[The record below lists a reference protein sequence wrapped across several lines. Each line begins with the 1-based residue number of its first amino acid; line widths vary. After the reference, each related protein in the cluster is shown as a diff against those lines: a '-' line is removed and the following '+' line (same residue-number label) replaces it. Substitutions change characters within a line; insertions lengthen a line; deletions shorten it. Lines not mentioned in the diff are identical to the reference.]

1 MVFSPL
7 FNAPAWRKVLGRQV
21 QTAISVEPQRS
32 TGGDLLRDQPFGV
45 TRLMEGSPFE
55 TAVHSCPGT
64 IGLRHRQQLSRQS
77 TSRSRIHL
85 SMSACSRRVRSA

>member
-1 MVFSPL
+1 
-7 FNAPAWRKVLGRQV
+7 
-21 QTAISVEPQRS
+21 
-32 TGGDLLRDQPFGV
+32 
-45 TRLMEGSPFE
+45 MEASPFE